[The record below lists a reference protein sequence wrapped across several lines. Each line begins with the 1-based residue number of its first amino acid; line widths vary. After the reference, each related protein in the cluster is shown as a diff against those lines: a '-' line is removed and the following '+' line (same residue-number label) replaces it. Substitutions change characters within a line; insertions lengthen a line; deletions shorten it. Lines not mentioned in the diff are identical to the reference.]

1 MLPCARITNLLVFP
15 RQFFTVHHCFCSK
28 FATISFCQSEAWNN
42 LHAGCP
48 GFLPWLEQKAGVKIS
63 SVVMIGRSA
72 YGRSLFASKTIKA
85 GSSVL
90 KVPFGVQ
97 ISPDDLLP
105 EIKILLGDEIGNI
118 AKLATVILAE
128 KKNGPH
134 SEWAPYISCL
144 PLLGEMQTT
153 SFWSEDELDMIKQSF
168 IYQETIQKKAEIRR
182 QFLALKPV
190 LDHFPQNFGD
200 IKFEDFLHAYT
211 LVESRAWESSKGFS
225 LIPLADFLNHDGHA
239 KSIVLNDEKEQIS
252 EVIADRDYAAGDQI
266 WITYGK
272 FSNAIL
278 LLEFGFTLPHN
289 TFDEV
294 QITFKI
300 PSRDPLYEM
309 KSELLERHCFPTLT
323 DLRGFKCVGSSF
335 TITEVRSAIGKSRGI
350 PQSLRA
356 AARVLCCTSAEELRY
371 MVEEAAKNDGRL
383 GRRPFKDIDREV
395 QAHDMLLSHIT
406 AMISEYNE
414 SIKSLGLDSIHRGDC
429 KQSVRK
435 RMAFDLLA
443 GELRIL
449 KSASAWL
456 QSYISSL

>member
-15 RQFFTVHHCFCSK
+15 RQFFTVQHCFCSK

-252 EVIADRDYAAGDQI
+252 EVIADRDYAAGDQ
-266 WITYGK
+266 
-272 FSNAIL
+272 
-278 LLEFGFTLPHN
+278 
-289 TFDEV
+289 V

-383 GRRPFKDIDREV
+383 GRRPFKDIDRE
-395 QAHDMLLSHIT
+395 
-406 AMISEYNE
+406 
-414 SIKSLGLDSIHRGDC
+414 SLGLDSIHRGDC